1 MAESVARVKI
11 LAQIEGLE
19 GFDKLKGA
27 FRGLQQAIG
36 PAESELAK
44 ARKQI
49 LAFGEAGA
57 KSEQVIKGQVEALK
71 ALQSQAT
78 IGSNV
83 YRQLGKDVK
92 TLGGAYKEAA
102 TGVKEFT
109 DAQLKS
115 QIVGAKPST
124 FGKQVA
130 ALKRDLQDLSV
141 YSQQYTDK
149 LTEIQRRQLPFD
161 TALGRQ
167 GVIAAAETYSQGG
180 KGGSALPMMPDT
192 TAALRQ
198 RMGELNAELANVAR
212 GGEAW
217 IRVSREMAAV
227 QRELNREF
235 ANPAVEAARRRLEQ
249 SRNTTSGFL
258 QFSTGLEDRIA
269 IDKSIARNQRK
280 KEAEAA
286 ARSGPM
292 QGPPAPSELFQNIA
306 GISNQT
312 ASNQLQ
318 LMGRS
323 YREVADSIRQTAGAS
338 DGSLGSLQRQRAAWE
353 QLRATISPL
362 DKEYAQIE
370 REARRAIAAADKQ
383 IGRRQIGG
391 RGGSA
396 QIGQGAGALAAS
408 GIFGGPEGFL
418 GSALGGGIGAL
429 VGGPAGF
436 ATGTFLGGSV
446 GAYAGMGRQAVG
458 GFATYAADISKLEIA
473 LKGVTKTQEEY
484 QRALAASASVT
495 RDFNVPQ
502 LEATRGMTQLSAA
515 VIGAGGKVAD
525 AEVVFRNVTAAI
537 KASGGSAEDVQ
548 GALTALS
555 QVFSKGKVSAE
566 ELQGQLG
573 ERLPGAVT
581 MFAKATGRTLPQLQK
596 DLEQGVVGLA
606 DLMKFVVSDQG
617 LGQFEQRAKQ
627 VASSSADAGARLT
640 ATWNDT
646 KRAIG
651 EAILPLGAQIQDSL
665 GKALKEATPALVEFA
680 KGLAGFVKF
689 LVDNGP
695 LIGGLA
701 KFALQMGAVTLAIK
715 GFIAL
720 QPGIIATFAAFQ
732 LGGAKAAASAALAAP
747 KVLALGRALKA
758 LSLIGVITI
767 GIELA
772 VKGLSD
778 YNKLKGEIEALRGY
792 DPSKTFAGA
801 TRETVSGA
809 VKQAKADLAK
819 FQKELKALQGREW
832 QTLIPGSQLWGASA
846 GDFYK
851 DRKQLEVRIARA
863 QKTISSLDP
872 LKFRSEVDIEKENL
886 RKLQEQL
893 TDFSDPTKGDLDTK
907 ALDRLRKEQESL
919 DAEQQRF
926 AEANAQA
933 QIRLAEAVFRAQTDL
948 DRKRFELQQELINR
962 ERDLRIASLTGVA
975 AETASQTAQFFRT
988 IDELRQRTRQAA
1000 IDAAGSQRTLQ
1011 NASFMSSVTRSS
1023 AGGGSFSGGART
1035 SRRRDPDAEATG
1047 WDIVMPGGRGAPVR
1061 APIDLT
1067 ITGTGFQGSGAG
1079 SSGRGYGNWITGEFK
1094 LGGKTYE
1101 LLLGHFDKINVAKG
1115 MQVPAGASLGSQG
1128 ITGRTFGTHAT
1139 THVNPKGGASVGDAW
1154 GALESLTRAWETGK
1168 PIGKSPTGVAAQQ
1181 RRNVADQGDVA
1192 IAQVDFDM
1200 AVEYKALLEEMVQK
1214 RLPQEVQLFALEGA
1228 KAYKDQAQALRDN
1241 VGELQKRQ
1249 ELENAGARQEVIDSE
1264 LKKSQ
1269 LTRDYTKQIEQ
1280 LNDDLKQK
1288 EVLEDTTGVK
1298 AEGIR
1303 ARIAAI
1309 TQGYADQKA
1318 ALDELTAAQIAFN
1331 DAQRFGQDNRIGM
1344 GMKEGVQS
1352 YVESIGTMR
1361 EATAQLAQ
1369 VGIQGLEDQL
1379 FSLATTGKANFREF
1393 AAEILKQTTRMIIQQ
1408 LILRVIMQAIGGI
1421 GGGGGG
1427 LGSVESNLAKYA
1439 PLSGGY
1445 AMGGA
1450 FAKNNVIPFAMG
1462 GIVDKPTLFKFA
1474 NGGAMA
1480 TGVMGEA
1487 GPEAIMPL
1495 KRGRDGKLG
1504 IAGGGGGSVTVN
1516 VSVDASGSKVQGDSG
1531 KGEQLGRAVS
1541 QAVQEELLRQKR
1553 PGGLLAA

>member
-149 LTEIQRRQLPFD
+149 LTEIQRRQLPFN

-167 GVIAAAETYSQGG
+167 GVIAAAEAYSQGG
-180 KGGSALPMMPDT
+180 KGGSALPALPDT
-192 TAALRQ
+192 TAALNQ
-198 RMGELNAELANVAR
+198 RMTELGAELVNVTR

-235 ANPAVEAARRRLEQ
+235 ANPAVEAAQRRLEQ
-249 SRNTTSGFL
+249 SRNVTSGFL

-280 KEAEAA
+280 REAEAA

-292 QGPPAPSELFQNIA
+292 QGPPAPSELFQGIA

-370 REARRAIAAADKQ
+370 REARRAIAAADRQ

-391 RGGSA
+391 RGGA
-396 QIGQGAGALAAS
+396 GQIGQGTGALAAS

-418 GSALGGGIGAL
+418 GSAIGGGIGAL

-473 LKGVTKTQEEY
+473 LKGITKTQDQY
-484 QRALAASASVT
+484 QRALAASAAVT

-537 KASGGSAEDVQ
+537 KASGGTSEDVQ
-548 GALTALS
+548 GALTALG

-581 MFAKATGRTLPQLQK
+581 LFAKATNRTLPQLQK
-596 DLEQGVVGLA
+596 DLEQGVVGLS
-606 DLMKFVVSDQG
+606 DLMKFVTSDQG

-627 VASSSADAGARLT
+627 VAASSADAGARLT
-640 ATWNDT
+640 TTWNDT

-665 GKALKEATPALVEFA
+665 GRALKDATPALVELA
-680 KGLAGFVKF
+680 KGFAGFVKF
-689 LVDNGP
+689 LVDNGA

-720 QPGIIATFAAFQ
+720 QPGIIATFASFQ
-732 LGGAKAAASAALAAP
+732 LGGAQAAASAALAAP
-747 KVLALGRALKA
+747 KVVALGRALRA

-792 DPSKTFAGA
+792 DPNKTFAGA

-809 VKQAKADLAK
+809 VKQARADLAK
-819 FQKELKALQGREW
+819 FQKELKELQGREW
-832 QTLIPGSQLWGASA
+832 QTLIPGSQLWGAGP

-872 LKFRSEVDIEKENL
+872 LKFRTEVDIQKDEL
-886 RKLQEQL
+886 RRLQEQL
-893 TDFSDPTKGDLDTK
+893 TNFADPQDGKGDLDK
-907 ALDRLRKEQESL
+907 SALDKLRRDAEQL
-919 DAEQQRF
+919 AAEQQRL

-933 QIRLAEAVFRAQTDL
+933 QIRLSEAVFRAQADF

-988 IDELRQRTRQAA
+988 IDELRQRSRQAA
-1000 IDAAGSQRTLQ
+1000 VDATGSQRALQ
-1011 NASFMSSVTRSS
+1011 NATFMNAVT
-1023 AGGGSFSGGART
+1023 ANPAAVGGGGSA
-1035 SRRRDPDAEATG
+1035 
-1047 WDIVMPGGRGAPVR
+1047 GAPR
-1061 APIDLT
+1061 I
-1067 ITGTGFQGSGAG
+1067 GGFTPQQL
-1079 SSGRGYGNWITGEFK
+1079 SS
-1094 LGGKTYE
+1094 
-1101 LLLGHFDKINVAKG
+1101 
-1115 MQVPAGASLGSQG
+1115 
-1128 ITGRTFGTHAT
+1128 AT
-1139 THVNPKGGASVGDAW
+1139 TAAS
-1154 GALESLTRAWETGK
+1154 RF
-1168 PIGKSPTGVAAQQ
+1168 TGVANMCSESVKAFYKSLGITLPGVTAWADTVRKAGTVMRDWSKLQAGDIVATGRPGDTPHVGVYTGGNNVFHQ
-1181 RRNVADQGDVA
+1181 SRKRGLQAGNFPDLDYFRNGGYFVRPSAMEGKLPTGQAGQMRRNAADQGDVA

-1200 AVEYKALLEEMVQK
+1200 AVQYKALLEEMVQK

-1228 KAYKDQAQALRDN
+1228 KAYKDQSQALRDN
-1241 VGELQKRQ
+1241 VTELQKRQ
-1249 ELENAGARQEVIDSE
+1249 ELENAGVRQEVLESE

-1269 LTRDYTKQIEQ
+1269 LTRDYSRQVEELRYELT
-1280 LNDDLKQK
+1280 QK
-1288 EVLEDTTGVK
+1288 KALEDPVA

-1303 ARIAAI
+1303 LRIAAI
-1309 TQGYADQKA
+1309 TQGYQDQKTA
-1318 ALDELTAAQIAFN
+1318 IEELTAAQIAFN

-1361 EATAQLAQ
+1361 EATAQLTQ
-1369 VGIQGLEDQL
+1369 NGIKGLEDQI
-1379 FSLATTGKANFREF
+1379 FSLVTTGKANFREF
-1393 AAEILKQTTRMIIQQ
+1393 AADILRQTARMIIQQ
-1408 LILRVIMQAIGGI
+1408 LVLRTIFQGLGLFGGGGVF

-1427 LGSVESNLAKYA
+1427 GF
-1439 PLSGGY
+1439 GGGISFNPAAY
-1445 AMGGA
+1445 SMPSLMANGGA
-1450 FAKNNVIPFAMG
+1450 FAQNGIQPFATG
-1462 GIVDKPTLFKFA
+1462 GIVNKPTLFKFA
-1474 NGGAMA
+1474 NGGAMR

-1487 GPEAIMPL
+1487 GPEAIVPL

-1504 IAGGGGGSVTVN
+1504 IAGGGGSSVTVN